1 MGDGTLRGWQEVV
14 VRSRVWVAAVGLGL
28 KATLLPQVVSEP
40 GSGQRQRD
48 TPEQAG

>member
-1 MGDGTLRGWQEVV
+1 MGDGTLQGWQEVAV
-14 VRSRVWVAAVGLGL
+14 QSWVWVAAVGLGL

-40 GSGQRQRD
+40 GSGQCQRD